1 MTSIGKFVN
10 RIKLEPVRRFP
21 EIELTYLGKPKP
33 TRFEVLGYLT
43 LPKSETPATPYSLG
57 KAVGV
62 DSGFTRC
69 QAVEFLNEY
78 SDKEWDRKMLLEPYP
93 VTMSIAQN
101 HPSIFDERKG
111 TFALTNTVALRDKGK
126 LGLDMP
132 TIEDGKVKIFLDGK
146 AEVEAEDIGE
156 NVSYLD
162 ENIYPASKG
171 TKVNRPT
178 YSWRSNLDKAS
189 VDVDFWDGGD
199 ANVYSYAALSYLGSD
214 ARLPIAKIR

>member
-21 EIELTYLGKPKP
+21 EIELTYLGKP

-43 LPKSETPATPYSLG
+43 LPKSETAATPYSLG

-62 DSGFTRC
+62 DSGFTRG
-69 QAVEFLNEY
+69 QTVEFLNEY
-78 SDKEWDRKMLLEPYP
+78 SVKEWDKEMLLEPYP
-93 VTMSIAQN
+93 VTMAIAQN

-132 TIEDGKVKIFLDGK
+132 VIEDGKVKRFLDGK
-146 AEVEAEDIGE
+146 AEVEAEDIGG
-156 NVSYLD
+156 NVSCLD
-162 ENIYPASKG
+162 GNMYPASKG
-171 TKVNRPT
+171 TKVNRQT
-178 YSWRSNLDKAS
+178 YSWKSNLDKS
-189 VDVDFWDGGD
+189 CVDVFFWDIGD
-199 ANVYSYAALSYLGSD
+199 AYVYSLFALSDLGSG